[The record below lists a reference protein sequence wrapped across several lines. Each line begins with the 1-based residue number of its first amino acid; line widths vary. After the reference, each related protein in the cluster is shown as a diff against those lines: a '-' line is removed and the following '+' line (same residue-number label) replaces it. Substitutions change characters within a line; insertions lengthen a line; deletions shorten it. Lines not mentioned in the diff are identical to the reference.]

1 MAISTP
7 FAISWPDL
15 RYEIAQCPRNNK
27 LGDACGVYY
36 TDLVNAKGNSA
47 NNY

>member
-7 FAISWPDL
+7 FAISWPDI
-15 RYEIAQCPRNNK
+15 RHEIAQYPRHNK

-36 TDLVNAKGNSA
+36 PDLVNVKGNSA